1 MTQML
6 PRHGNVFLSVI
17 VPVHDASSS
26 LESLLRELASWA
38 RASFEHYEIVVVDD
52 GSRDGTVAL
61 IRVLQAELESIQ
73 LYCLHRPLGFEVALV
88 AGLDNAIGDW
98 VITFDHRL
106 HSLADLP
113 ALVAAAPGCEM
124 IFGIPSRP
132 SSDFVQR
139 RFARL
144 FERLTGLVLPLG
156 ISHLR
161 LYTRGVVNYILQ
173 NNDRDELLYVLPLF
187 ATQKISLV
195 NCPNAQ
201 LPPRFGVAKA
211 ARILLSCSITPL
223 RLLTLLALLASGLS
237 FLYAGYIVA
246 VALLRR
252 QVVEGWISLALP
264 IAVMFMLVST
274 ILGVL
279 SEYVYRIVLETK
291 KRPVY
296 FISAEHSSSVTGVQN
311 RLNVV
316 GKDGTLKHSS

>member
-1 MTQML
+1 MTGSTL
-6 PRHGNVFLSVI
+6 RRDAFLSVI
-17 VPVHDASSS
+17 VPVHEAV
-26 LESLLRELASWA
+26 LTIEPLLRQLSAWTRST
-38 RASFEHYEIVVVDD
+38 FEHYEIVVVDD
-52 GSRDGTVAL
+52 ASRDGTVA
-61 IRVLQAELESIQ
+61 RVRALQSELESIQ

-98 VITFDHRL
+98 VITFDYRL
-106 HSLADLP
+106 HSVEDLP
-113 ALVAAAPGCEM
+113 ALIAAAPGHEM
-124 IFGIPSRP
+124 VFGLPAAPRP
-132 SSDFVQR
+132 DFVQQ
-139 RFARL
+139 RFAGL
-144 FERLTGLVLPLG
+144 FQKLTGLLLPRA

-173 NNDRDELLYVLPLF
+173 NNDRDELLYVLPVF
-187 ATQKISLV
+187 ATQKIAYV
-195 NCPNAQ
+195 TCPGAQ
-201 LPPRFGVAKA
+201 SPPRFGWAKA

-237 FLYAGYIVA
+237 FLYAAYIVG

-264 IAVMFMLVST
+264 IAIMFMLVST

-296 FISAEHSSSVTGVQN
+296 FISAEHSSSVAGVQN

-316 GKDGTLKHSS
+316 GQDGALKHSS

>member
-1 MTQML
+1 MTHTT
-6 PRHGNVFLSVI
+6 RRGDVFLSVI
-17 VPVHDASSS
+17 VPVHDDAAI
-26 LESLLRELASWA
+26 LEPLLRELTAWA

-52 GSRDGTVAL
+52 GSRDATVSL
-61 IRVLQAELESIQ
+61 VRELQSELESIQ

-98 VITFDHRL
+98 VITFDHQR
-106 HSLADLP
+106 HSILDLP

-124 IFGIPSRP
+124 IFGMPLRP
-132 SSDFVQR
+132 PTDFVQR

-156 ISHLR
+156 LSHLR

-187 ATQKISLV
+187 ATQRITLV
-195 NCPNAQ
+195 TCSRAQ
-201 LPPRFGVAKA
+201 PPPRFGIAKA

-237 FLYAGYIVA
+237 FIYAAYIVA
-246 VALLRR
+246 VAVLRR

-264 IAVMFMLVST
+264 IAIMFMLVST

-296 FISAEHSSSVTGVQN
+296 FISAEHSSSVAGVQN

-316 GKDGTLKHSS
+316 GKDGALKHSS